1 MRFTWHLNIHFIIYI
16 AIHVWIYTSN
26 ACGLLSSLAVTW
38 AIIRS
43 TVFASKLWQE
53 WLWWVSPHITCDY
66 ILHVDS
72 WPRYYSS
79 RHHFLFPTTH
89 RLPSVRVRF
98 EFCEVKQTWVSI
110 VTCFNFNT
118 PLPQVSA
125 LLTCPLMVPRVQLKH
140 EEAPLSHSTLQHRA
154 EQTSSK
160 SKLNCLGL
168 KLKPA
173 LIFFATWTKGTDTPE
188 CRGH

>member
-1 MRFTWHLNIHFIIYI
+1 MKFTWHLNIHFIIYI
-16 AIHVWIYTSN
+16 AIHVQIYTSN
-26 ACGLLSSLAVTW
+26 ACGLRSSLAVTW

-79 RHHFLFPTTH
+79 RHHFLFPTTQQAADVSFH
-89 RLPSVRVRF
+89 SYTSVAPRSFFDARKTLHLTSVRVRF
-98 EFCEVKQTWVSI
+98 EFCEARQTWVSI

-118 PLPQVSA
+118 SLPQVSA

-140 EEAPLSHSTLQHRA
+140 EEAPLRHSTLHHSA
-154 EQTSSK
+154 EQTSRRH
-160 SKLNCLGL
+160 
-168 KLKPA
+168 
-173 LIFFATWTKGTDTPE
+173 F
-188 CRGH
+188 